1 MKRCFIFGA
10 LSVKELFVKPTN
22 DDFIIAADNGFA
34 ITQKLNITPDLVVG
48 DFDSLGF
55 MPETDNVVVLPIKK
69 DDTDIAV
76 ALRLALDKGYSDIFV
91 YGAADGKTD
100 HTFANISL
108 AAGLSRRGVHCV
120 FLGDNTNFTAVTNG
134 KLRFTGATGRVS
146 VFCFGD
152 TASGVTLKGFE
163 YNLDNAV
170 LEPFIPLG
178 VSNSFNGNESEIS
191 VENGTLVVMWEDKTL
206 PQG

>member
-10 LSVKELFVKPTN
+10 LSVKDLFVKPTN

-91 YGAADGKTD
+91 YGAADGILD
-100 HTFANISL
+100 HTFANIAL
-108 AAGLSRRGVHCV
+108 AAGLSRRGVSPV
-120 FLGDNTNFTAVTNG
+120 FFGNTTNFTAVTNG
-134 KLRFTGATGRVS
+134 KLRFNGATGRVS

-163 YNLDNAV
+163 YNLDNAA

>member
-1 MKRCFIFGA
+1 MKKCFIFGA
-10 LSVKELFVKPTN
+10 LPVENLFVKPTN

-34 ITQKLNITPDLVVG
+34 VLQKLNITPDLAVG

-55 MPETDNVVVLPIKK
+55 TPKTDNVVVLPTKK

-76 ALRLALDKGYSDIFV
+76 ALKLALDKGYSDIFV

-108 AAGLSRRGVHCV
+108 ATGLSRRGVNCV

-134 KLRFTGATGRVS
+134 KMQFDGATGRVS

-163 YNLDNAV
+163 YNLDNAT

-178 VSNSFNGNESEIS
+178 VSNSFKGDRSEIS
-191 VENGTLVVMWEDKTL
+191 VDNGTLIVMWEDKTL